1 MAWGASKRKTVHG
14 REQMS
19 SLEEKKNFLFLCSMK
34 RRDTDNVA
42 ASDKNTE
49 TIATSLAELA
59 GLCCQQDLVGQTWNP
74 KRNNITCTVG
84 TVHSLQ
90 LPSTVA
96 CGNARKWG
104 CRLTSF
110 SEDSGQLEGASGNQC
125 RVCHNVLASSTK
137 KVRKML
143 SLLYYYHQLLLRYSQ
158 PRCSVT
164 IPNVKRTTNGSL
176 NLEGRWERTFR
187 TGFNHVSIFIYL
199 LFTPSYW
206 HIL

>member
-34 RRDTDNVA
+34 RRDTDNIA

-74 KRNNITCTVG
+74 KCNNIACTVG

-110 SEDSGQLEGASGNQC
+110 SEDSGQLERAPGNQC
-125 RVCHNVLASSTK
+125 RACHNVLASSTK
-137 KVRKML
+137 KKCVRCYL
-143 SLLYYYHQLLLRYSQ
+143 CY
-158 PRCSVT
+158 
-164 IPNVKRTTNGSL
+164 IIITNCCWGTA
-176 NLEGRWERTFR
+176 NPAA
-187 TGFNHVSIFIYL
+187 V
-199 LFTPSYW
+199 
-206 HIL
+206 